1 MKKFAVVAVVL
12 CVAFMMAVPASA
24 LEITTDGYYRARWL
38 AAYNAKA
45 ADKASD
51 NAANSFGDMR
61 LRVNNQFKVND
72 NLELRTRFRALNGHE
87 FGGSDNG
94 KTNFDW
100 ERAWITARFN
110 FGIMEVGRMSGGAWG
125 LAFGDSESDFDR
137 VKFTIPVGPVALLL
151 IYQKSAEADG
161 GSDGYNNGFGTSD
174 SDADT
179 FYPAINW
186 KAENMSAGVLGAYTS
201 GKTASDIGAG
211 AYKSDTYAVIPYFN
225 GKFGP
230 FGLMAEGRWNFGTAN
245 DYYDKSLKDKDST
258 AWQFNV
264 EGNFDFGIGTAEL
277 GYAFTSGQNSKSKDQ
292 EGITLGDDWE
302 KMYILTGST
311 GPISDPGALGGYGNW
326 SATGGNLNGLSMIYG
341 GATFKPMEAL
351 SVGALLAYAKAD
363 KTESGQKNDVG
374 FEVDVFAVYT
384 IFDNLTNTFKV
395 SYLDAGDYFKG
406 SKYDA
411 GYAARNSD
419 FDSDVWAFHNELKL
433 SF

>member
-1 MKKFAVVAVVL
+1 MKKFALVAVVL

-45 ADKASD
+45 ADKASN

-61 LRVNNQFKVND
+61 LRVNNTFKVND
-72 NLELRTRFRALNGHE
+72 NLMLRTRFRALNGHMW
-87 FGGSDNG
+87 GGPDDG
-94 KTNFDW
+94 KQNFDW

-110 FGIMEVGRMSGGAWG
+110 FGILEVGRMSGGAWG

-137 VKFTIPVGPVALLL
+137 IKLTIPVGPVAILA
-151 IYQKSAEADG
+151 IYQKSAEQDAG
-161 GSDGYNNGFGTSD
+161 YSVSDE
-174 SDADT
+174 DADT
-179 FYPAINW
+179 LFLAANW
-186 KAENMSAGVLGAYTS
+186 KAESMSAGVLGGYTW
-201 GKTASDIGAG
+201 GKTASDLAPP
-211 AYKSDTYAVIPYFN
+211 ANYSSDTYFLIPYFN

-230 FGLMAEGRWNFGTAN
+230 FGLQAEGRWNMGKA
-245 DYYDKSLKDKDST
+245 KDFYTSGVKDQDST
-258 AWQFNV
+258 AWQFLV
-264 EGNFDFGIGTAEL
+264 EGSFDFGIGSAEL
-277 GYAFTSGQNSKSKDQ
+277 GYAFTSGQNSTSKDQ
-292 EGITLGDDWE
+292 EGITFGDDWE

-311 GPISDPGALGGYGNW
+311 GPISDGGALGGYGNW
-326 SATGGNLNGLSMIYG
+326 SLTGGNLNGLKMIYG

-351 SVGALLAYAKAD
+351 GVGFLAAWAEAD

-374 FEVDVFAVYT
+374 FEIDVFAVYT